1 MYQANDFWLGGKFK
15 QSRKLRTWW
24 TFSNSNYFK
33 SYEYVN
39 SLVYYLGNSTV
50 LSNSTVVDWYQ
61 VPGTW
66 YPGTRYGTR
75 ERKSSQLESNHELRK
90 YILYQK
96 KEKNYQISNR
106 NNFFQNWMIIDTVKF
121 SRAALN
127 VDLETLTVSIIIQFW
142 KKLFRFE
149 ISV

>member
-61 VPGTW
+61 VPGT
-66 YPGTRYGTR
+66 RYGTR
-75 ERKSSQLESNHELRK
+75 ERKSSQLESNHELRM
-90 YILYQK
+90 YVLYQK
-96 KEKNYQISNR
+96 KAKNTQISNS
-106 NNFFQNWMIIDTVKF
+106 NNFFRKWMLISTIKV
-121 SRAALN
+121 SRTALN
-127 VDLETLTVSIIIQFW
+127 VDLETLNVAVNIQFW
-142 KKLFRFE
+142 TKV
-149 ISV
+149 ISVWKSSKKP